1 MGKAAPS
8 SDADWLTI
16 SPMTS
21 YTPPAYADPISA
33 AELTEYLAQFTG
45 YFKRSEGRQSLE
57 RSFDWTPDSYR

>member
-1 MGKAAPS
+1 
-8 SDADWLTI
+8 
-16 SPMTS
+16 MTS